1 MNVLKVTK
9 MTEKFVSDNA
19 PTILTGIGVIGT
31 VATAYLTGKATVKA
45 VKKVEEKKFIKHL
58 HEPAT
63 TAVKKNNEEL
73 NKTDTFKLVWMCY
86 IPPVAAGVGTIAAI
100 VFANQINAR
109 RLAALAASYEILGGR
124 FDEYKDK
131 MKEKLG
137 VKKESDARD
146 EIAQDAVNRN
156 PVGKNEVIVTGGG
169 EVLCYDK
176 YTGRYFMS
184 SMDALKKAENEVNFY
199 VLNNQYANLNDF
211 YRYIG
216 LPTIPAGEE
225 VGWTQDL
232 NFGIDFS
239 TTIWENDKPCIVLDY
254 HVVGVRRRPSSP
266 GLKAVGLAREDGHPM
281 N

>member
-1 MNVLKVTK
+1 MNALRVTK
-9 MTEKFVSDNA
+9 MAEKFVSDNA

-45 VKKVEEKKFIKHL
+45 VKKVDEKKFIKHL

-63 TAVKKNNEEL
+63 TAVKKNNQEL
-73 NKTDTFKLVWMCY
+73 DKFDVVKLTWTCY

-109 RLAALAASYEILGGR
+109 RLAALAAGYEILGGR

-137 VKKESDARD
+137 VKKEQDARD
-146 EIAQDAVNRN
+146 EIAQDTINRN

-176 YTGRYFMS
+176 HTGRYFMS
-184 SMDALKKAENEVNFY
+184 SMETLKKAENEMNFQ
-199 VLNNQYANLNDF
+199 VLNNQVAFLNDF

-216 LPTIPAGEE
+216 LPTVPMGEE
-225 VGWTQDL
+225 LGWMNDMQFSLD
-232 NFGIDFS
+232 IS
-239 TTIWENDKPCIVLDY
+239 TTISENDKPCIVVDY
-254 HVVGVRRRPSSP
+254 HVIGIRRRPSSP

>member
-1 MNVLKVTK
+1 MNALRVTK
-9 MTEKFVSDNA
+9 MAEKFVSDNA

-63 TAVKKNNEEL
+63 TAVKKNNQEL
-73 NKTDTFKLVWMCY
+73 DKIDTLRLVWTCY
-86 IPPVAAGVGTIAAI
+86 IPPVAAGVGTITAI

-137 VKKESDARD
+137 VKKEADARD
-146 EIAQDAVNRN
+146 EIAQDTVNRN

-184 SMDALKKAENEVNFY
+184 SMDTLKKAENEVNFY

-211 YRYIG
+211 YRYVG

-239 TTIWENDKPCIVLDY
+239 TTISENDKPCIVLDY
-254 HVVGVRRRPSSP
+254 HVVGVRKRPSSP
-266 GLKAVGLAREDGHPM
+266 GVKAVGLGREDGHPM